1 MEMTRDEHAR
11 LRNLPDG
18 SGVVVTDR
26 LLIVGWDGAD
36 WDILN
41 DLIGRGDMPHLREMV
56 ETGVRGI
63 LKSPL
68 PDHSWAAWPTFLTG
82 MDPGGHGVFDFM
94 ERHPTSSGRRD
105 PILSTSIG
113 VETFLESLSSYGHE
127 VRAGNIPV
135 TFPPFPVH
143 GRLIAGGAI
152 PPGAPFVYP
161 AAWADEL
168 EREAPFPIN
177 GMEWTRYRDDP
188 SPLVEEARRYIL
200 ERTDSFAKMM
210 EGSWRVAICVFVAT
224 DRLQHPFADR
234 LIPSHPAFGERS
246 SDPVAEALRR
256 TYRTLDAQLGRL
268 REEAGDAVTVLVSD
282 HGFAPKTLAA
292 DLDAIL
298 VAQGSAARD
307 PTADLA
313 RALRRSRTI
322 DRFVS
327 SRPGRWLRAAVKTP
341 RPVDIS
347 RSVAYCSVTGGGV
360 SLNLK
365 GREPEGIVDPST
377 YDRVREEIRE
387 ALLAFED
394 PELGSPIREVL
405 RSEDVFQGRFASEA
419 PDLIAIPNE
428 LWVLDHTSLAAMRL
442 DYPTGD
448 HRRDG
453 VITAAG
459 PGVAHLDIGVRDLA
473 DIAPTALAWCD
484 TPPPTDLDGSVIE
497 PLLGGHAPFTRPGT
511 DRSVPALVR
520 DSAQGGISD
529 DEAELITQH
538 LRDLGYVDE

>member
-1 MEMTRDEHAR
+1 M
-11 LRNLPDG
+11 
-18 SGVVVTDR
+18 TDR

-41 DLIGRGDMPHLREMV
+41 DLIERGDLPHVREMV
-56 ETGVRGI
+56 ETGVRGV
-63 LKSPL
+63 LRSPL

-82 MDPGGHGVFDFM
+82 MNPGGHGVFDFM

-113 VETFLESLSSYGHE
+113 VETFLESLSSHGHE

-135 TFPPFPVH
+135 TYPPFPVN
-143 GRLIAGGAI
+143 GKLIAGGGI

-161 AAWADEL
+161 ATWAEAL

-177 GMEWTRYRDDP
+177 GMEWTRYRNNP
-188 SPLVEEARRYIL
+188 SPLIEESRRYIV
-200 ERTDSFAKMM
+200 ERTESFSKLM

-224 DRLQHPFADR
+224 DRLQHPVADR
-234 LIPSHPAFGERS
+234 LIPTHPAFGERS

-307 PTADLA
+307 PAANVA

-322 DRFVS
+322 DRLVS
-327 SRPGRWLRAAVKTP
+327 SRPGRRLRAAIRTP
-341 RPVDIS
+341 RAVDIS

-360 SLNLK
+360 SLNVK
-365 GREPEGIVDPST
+365 GREPEGIVDPPA
-377 YDRVREEIRE
+377 YDRVREEVRD

-405 RSEDVFQGRFASEA
+405 RSEDVFRGRFAAEA
-419 PDLIAIPNE
+419 PDLIAIPND
-428 LWVLDHTSLAAMRL
+428 LWVLDHTSLAATRL
-442 DYPTGD
+442 GYPTGD
-448 HRRDG
+448 HRREG
-453 VITAAG
+453 VIAAAG
-459 PGVAHLDIGVRDLA
+459 AGVPIVDVGVRDLA
-473 DIAPTALAWCD
+473 DIAPTALAWCG

-497 PLLGGHAPFTRPGT
+497 PLLGGRWSFTLPGT
-511 DRSVPALVR
+511 DRSAPALVR
-520 DSAQGGISD
+520 DSAEVGISD

-538 LRDLGYVDE
+538 LRDLGYVDG

>member
-1 MEMTRDEHAR
+1 M
-11 LRNLPDG
+11 
-18 SGVVVTDR
+18 TDR

-36 WDILN
+36 WDILD
-41 DLIGRGDMPHLREMV
+41 DLIERGDLPHVREMV
-56 ETGVRGI
+56 ETGVRGV
-63 LKSPL
+63 LRSPL

-113 VETFLESLSSYGHE
+113 VETFLESLSSHGHE
-127 VRAGNIPV
+127 VRGGNIPV
-135 TFPPFPVH
+135 TYPPFPVN

-152 PPGAPFVYP
+152 PPGSPFVYP
-161 AAWADEL
+161 EPWADTL

-177 GMEWTRYRDDP
+177 GMEWTRHRNEP
-188 SPLVEEARRYIL
+188 APLVEEARRFIV
-200 ERTDSFAKMM
+200 ERTESFSKLL
-210 EGSWRVAICVFVAT
+210 EGAWRVAVCVYVAT

-246 SDPVAEALRR
+246 SDALAEALRR
-256 TYRTLDAQLGRL
+256 TYRTLDTQLGRL

-298 VAQGSAARD
+298 VAQGSATRD
-307 PTADLA
+307 PAADVA
-313 RALRRSRTI
+313 RALRRSRPI

-327 SRPGRWLRAAVKTP
+327 SRLGQWLRAGIKTP
-341 RPVDIS
+341 HAVDVS

-360 SLNLK
+360 SINLK
-365 GREPEGIVDPST
+365 GREPEGIVDPSA
-377 YDRVREEIRE
+377 YDRAREEVRD

-394 PELGSPIREVL
+394 PELGSPVLEVL
-405 RSEDVFQGRFASEA
+405 RSEDVFRGRFAAEA

-428 LWVLDHTSLAAMRL
+428 FWVFDHTSRAATQL
-442 DYPTGD
+442 GYPTGD
-448 HRRDG
+448 HRREG
-453 VITAAG
+453 VIAAAG
-459 PGVAHLDIGVRDLA
+459 DGVAHVDVGVRDLA
-473 DIAPTALAWCD
+473 DIAPTALAWCGA
-484 TPPPTDLDGSVIE
+484 PAPTDLDGSVIE
-497 PLLGGHAPFTRPGT
+497 PLLGGHAALPG
-511 DRSVPALVR
+511 PAATTSSRVLVR
-520 DSAQGGISD
+520 DVAEVDITD

-538 LRDLGYVDE
+538 LRDLGYVDD